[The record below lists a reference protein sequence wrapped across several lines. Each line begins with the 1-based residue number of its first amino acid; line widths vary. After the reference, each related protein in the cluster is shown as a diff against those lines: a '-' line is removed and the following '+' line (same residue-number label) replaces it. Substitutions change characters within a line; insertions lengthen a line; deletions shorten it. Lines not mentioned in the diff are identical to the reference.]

1 MGLISK
7 LRAGTAL
14 VSAFMGVAIAAPA
27 FAQDGAGQ
35 GSEIDLASAFELPPI
50 ITSAS
55 RLSAGLSSSSV
66 TVVEREAIDRHPGL
80 TIPEILATEAGLH
93 IRDLFGNGNESA
105 TVDIRGFGEQAGQNV
120 LVLVDGR
127 KINDL
132 DLSGVQFSLVPRAS
146 IQRIEVLRGSAA
158 SVLYG
163 EGGVGGAINIVT
175 QGGDK
180 EEGVT
185 LSATGGSFGFR
196 RTQGL
201 FQWGGKPAHV
211 ALSADVTESD
221 GYRHNNELTRQ
232 VYSAVVS
239 IDRGATDYRLSATYN
254 TEETGLP
261 GNRLVDTSTGLDL
274 VRTNPRGAQ
283 TPEDG
288 AEERGVRLEA
298 GVESQLSDSL
308 KLSVD
313 AGYRRSVTSSDFQFQ
328 LDDRSVSTATL
339 TPRVTYSGTLGGMAF
354 NAITGVDLS
363 YSQGEVEQRFVGFP
377 GGNDFDG
384 WQSSMAI
391 YGQGDLGL
399 TDRLTL
405 DAGVRVIR
413 TEIKLDSPQN
423 TAARVRDTETNWAG
437 NLGLAYDVTDDVEVF
452 VRGGHAVR
460 VPTIDERVGTRLDP
474 ITFQPISFDLDTQT
488 SWDLEVGTEFSVG
501 PVDARVSAFQINV
514 KDQIAFTPDTIGTF
528 GFNTNL
534 DDTRRRGVE
543 AEARAPLGWG
553 FELAPRVTYTEAE
566 FTKGP
571 FDGNEVPVVP
581 EWTGGVGLNWTGD
594 DVWASLNWRYVS
606 DQRMINDQEG
616 IFPEIP
622 SYDLLDVAL
631 GWSIGNVALK
641 GEIRNA
647 LDEDY
652 FTSAAASDT
661 NANRYGAFP
670 LPGRAAY
677 VEASVA
683 F

>member
-1 MGLISK
+1 MRLINR

-14 VSAFMGVAIAAPA
+14 VSALLGGAMAAPA
-27 FAQDGAGQ
+27 IAQEAAVAGEFNVAGAY
-35 GSEIDLASAFELPPI
+35 ELPPI

-55 RLSAGLSSSSV
+55 RLSAGLTSSSV
-66 TVVEREAIDRHPGL
+66 TVVDRETIARHPGQ

-105 TVDIRGFGEQAGQNV
+105 TVDIRGFGEQAAQNV

-146 IQRIEVLRGSAA
+146 IQRIEILRGSAA

-175 QGGDK
+175 QGGEK
-180 EEGVT
+180 EQGVT

-196 RTQGL
+196 RAQGL

-221 GYRHNNELTRQ
+221 GYRHNNELTRH

-239 IDRGATDYRLSATYN
+239 VDRGATDYRLSAIYN

-261 GNRLVDTSTGLDL
+261 GNRLVDTFAGTDL

-298 GVESQLSDSL
+298 GVESQLGEQT
-308 KLSVD
+308 KLTVD
-313 AGYRRSVTSSDFQFQ
+313 AGYRRSVTSSDFRFQ
-328 LDDRSVSTATL
+328 LDDRSVSTASI
-339 TPRVTYSGTLGGMAF
+339 TPRLTFSGDLGGMGF
-354 NAITGVDLS
+354 NAVTGVDLS
-363 YSQGEVEQRFVGFP
+363 YTQGEVERRNIGFP
-377 GGNDFDG
+377 GGSDTDG
-384 WQSSMAI
+384 WQSSMAM
-391 YGQGDLGL
+391 YGQADLAL
-399 TDRLTL
+399 TEDLTL
-405 DAGVRVIR
+405 DAGARVIR
-413 TEIKLDSPQN
+413 TEFKLESPQN
-423 TAARVRDTETNWAG
+423 TAARVRDSEYNWAG
-437 NLGLAYDVTDDVEVF
+437 NLGLAYDVTDNVEVF

-460 VPTIDERVGTRLDP
+460 VPTIDERVGTRLNP
-474 ITFQPISFDLDTQT
+474 ITFQAITFDLDTQT
-488 SWDLEVGTEFSVG
+488 SWDFEVGTEFSIG
-501 PVDARVSAFQINV
+501 RVDARITAFQINV
-514 KDQIAFTPDTIGTF
+514 KDQIAFTPDTIASF

-553 FELAPRVTYTEAE
+553 FELAPRVAFTEAE

-581 EWTGGVGLNWTGD
+581 EWTGGIGLNWTGD
-594 DVWASLNWRYVS
+594 DVWASVNWRYVS
-606 DQRMINDQEG
+606 EQRMINDQEA
-616 IFPEIP
+616 IFPQIP
-622 SYDLLDVAL
+622 SYDLLDIAL
-631 GWSIGNVALK
+631 GWTIGDVALK

-647 LDEDY
+647 LDEEY
-652 FTSAAASDT
+652 FASAAASDT
-661 NANRYGAFP
+661 NRNRYGAFP